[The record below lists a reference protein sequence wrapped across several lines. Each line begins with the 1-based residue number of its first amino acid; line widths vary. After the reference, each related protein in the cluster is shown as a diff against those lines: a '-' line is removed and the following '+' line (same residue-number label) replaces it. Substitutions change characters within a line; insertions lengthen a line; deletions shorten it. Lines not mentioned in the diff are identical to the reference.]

1 MFVYRRLSLEDVP
14 AWAEL
19 LAAAF
24 GRQVVEMEALGQW
37 FHRSWEMVA
46 WGAWADDRLV
56 AQYSCL
62 VNQVMAP
69 AGMGVLKVGLSVN
82 MAVHPDFRGR
92 GLIKQVAQPVYR
104 VLAENGAVAGVG
116 FSNAAGVKV
125 DQRSQG
131 YGYQVL
137 GQLPPRLLWFTRI
150 ASPPVPVTLTHDW
163 PTQPWQLQAEPSNQF
178 RFALSPNMLQ
188 TRYAGHPFRQY
199 RYGVRH
205 LGGVVDGIVIDRP
218 VRRAGVSGTALL
230 AAYGA
235 DLPGLLAAWGQAV
248 RATGVRFVHWLA
260 TPASAVNTAIRP
272 LGLSLPI
279 PYSRSPYYLTAKPLS
294 HHLPPGFLALG
305 QWDCL
310 GGDVL

>member
-1 MFVYRRLSLEDVP
+1 MIEYRRLGAEDGP

-19 LAAAF
+19 LAVAF
-24 GRQVVEMEALGQW
+24 DRQSVEMQALGQW
-37 FHRSWEMVA
+37 LHRGWEMVA
-46 WGAWADDRLV
+46 WGAWADNRLV

-69 AGMGVLKVGLSVN
+69 ASGGRLKVGLSVN

-92 GLIKQVAQPVYR
+92 GLIKHVAQPVYATLR
-104 VLAENGAVAGVG
+104 ERGVVAGVG

-125 DQRSQG
+125 DRQSQS

-137 GQLPPRLLWFTRI
+137 GQLRPRILWLTHTTPPT
-150 ASPPVPVTLTHDW
+150 VPVNLTHGW
-163 PTQPWQLQAEPSNQF
+163 PSSPWQLRVESGNQY
-178 RFALSPNMLQ
+178 RFAVDPAWLQ
-188 TRYAGHPFRQY
+188 TRYADHPFRQY

-205 LGGVVDGIVIDRP
+205 NGGVVEGIVIDRP
-218 VRRAGVSGTALL
+218 VRRAGVPGTALL

-235 DLPGLLAAWGQAV
+235 DLPGLLAGWGQAV
-248 RATGVRFVHWLA
+248 RATGACFVHWLA
-260 TPASAVNTAIRP
+260 TPASAVSTAIGL
-272 LGLSLPI
+272 LGLNLPL
-279 PYSRSPYYLTAKPLS
+279 PYSRSPYYLTVKPLS
-294 HHLPPGFLALG
+294 TDLPPGFFVLA